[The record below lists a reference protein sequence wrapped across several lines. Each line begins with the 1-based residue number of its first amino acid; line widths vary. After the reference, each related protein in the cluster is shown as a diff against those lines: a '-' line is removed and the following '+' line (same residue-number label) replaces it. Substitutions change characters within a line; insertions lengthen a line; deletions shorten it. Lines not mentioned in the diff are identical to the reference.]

1 MVAAVIT
8 TVARWFG
15 NLGGIVAVLIAL
27 GLPVAP
33 SEMLLVAA
41 TYNVLAVIPLH
52 SVGGIGITDAGLA
65 ALLVFLGVGLPT
77 AAAASLLMRAV
88 VLVVPPVFWALVML
102 LTSGV
107 PTGAQRTA
115 DA

>member
-77 AAAASLLMRAV
+77 AAAASLLIRAV
-88 VLVVPPVFWALVML
+88 VLVVPPVFWAGDVAHLR
-102 LTSGV
+102 
-107 PTGAQRTA
+107 GADRGA
-115 DA
+115 ENG